1 MKLSIGF
8 SPCPN
13 DTFIF
18 DALVHGKIDTEG
30 LEFEPVLADVEA
42 LNQGAFAQRLD
53 ITKLSYHA
61 LGHVLENYA
70 LLHSGS
76 ALGRNCGPLLIAR
89 EAIPQDQIA
98 AKKIAIP
105 GKYTTANF
113 LFSIA
118 FPDAK
123 FREERLFSDI
133 ENDVLSGR
141 VDVGLIIHESRF
153 TFQEKGLVQLMDLG
167 EYWEQTTGLPI
178 PLGGIAVRRNLP
190 IAVQQKVDRVLRR
203 SVAYAQAH
211 PESSLDYV
219 RQHAQEMDPA
229 VMYQHIGLYV
239 NDFTLNLG
247 EEGRGAVERLFG
259 LARERALI
267 PPAAMG
273 IFVETP
279 VYP

>member
-61 LGHVLENYA
+61 LGHVLDNYA

-123 FREERLFSDI
+123 FKEERLFSDI

-178 PLGGIAVRRNLP
+178 PLGGIALRRNLP
-190 IAVQQKVDRVLRR
+190 IAIHQKVDRVLRR

-219 RQHAQEMDPA
+219 RQHAQEMDTA

-239 NDFTLNLG
+239 NDFTLDLG